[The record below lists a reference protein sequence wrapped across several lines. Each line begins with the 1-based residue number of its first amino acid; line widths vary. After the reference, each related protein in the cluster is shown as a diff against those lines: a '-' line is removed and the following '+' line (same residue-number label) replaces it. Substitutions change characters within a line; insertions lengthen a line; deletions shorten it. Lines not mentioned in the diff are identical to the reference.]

1 MFKYDNL
8 KEIDSELAELVRL
21 EILRQQNT
29 LDLIPSENIV
39 PLAMLEVIG
48 SPLTN
53 KYSEGYPGKR
63 YYPGNVYYDKIEEIA
78 KERALKAFSL
88 DPNEWHVNVQAH
100 SGSPANLAVYVG
112 LLEVGETLM
121 GLQLSHGGHLTHG
134 HKVSFT
140 GKVWKS
146 VQYGLNEESGLIDF
160 EGLQKAAEGAKP
172 KIIVSGTTAYPRT
185 LEFEKFGKIAKEVGA
200 YHLADISHIAGLV
213 LGGVHPSP
221 FPYADVVTATT
232 HKTLRGP
239 RGAII
244 FARKDLGEKIDA
256 STGSA
261 STLSIAER
269 VDKAIFP
276 GLQGGPHNN
285 ITAGIALM
293 FYYAMQPEFK
303 TYQEQIVKNAKALAL
318 ELMAYDFQLVSGGT
332 DNHLMV
338 VDLRNKGVDG
348 MEGQNRLEQAG
359 IIANRNTVPGDPSPF
374 KPSGIRAGTPA
385 VTSRGFKEPEMKK
398 VAEWFERLLSKNES
412 SESVRQEVEAL
423 CRQYPLEY

>member
-1 MFKYDNL
+1 MPYHYENL
-8 KEIDSELAELVRL
+8 KEADPVLAELVRL
-21 EILRQQNT
+21 EINRQQNT

-53 KYSEGYPGKR
+53 KYSEGYAGKR
-63 YYPGNVYYDKIEEIA
+63 YYPGNEYYDKIEEIA
-78 KERALKAFSL
+78 KERALKAFGL

-112 LLEVGETLM
+112 LLEIGETLM

-140 GKVWKS
+140 GRVWKA
-146 VQYGLNEESGLIDF
+146 VQYGLDERSGLIDF
-160 EGLQKAAEGAKP
+160 TQVEELAREARP
-172 KIIVSGTTAYPRT
+172 KVIVSGTTAYPRT
-185 LEFEKFGKIAKEVGA
+185 LEFEKFGRIAKEVGA
-200 YHLADISHIAGLV
+200 YHVADVSHIAGLI
-213 LGGVHPSP
+213 LGGVHPNP
-221 FPYADVVTATT
+221 FPHADVVTATT

-239 RGAII
+239 RGALI
-244 FARKDLGEKIDA
+244 FCRKELAEKI
-256 STGSA
+256 
-261 STLSIAER
+261 
-269 VDKAIFP
+269 DKAIFP

-293 FYYAMQPEFK
+293 FHYAMQPEFK
-303 TYQEQIVKNAKALAL
+303 TYQEQIVKNAKALADHL
-318 ELMAYDFQLVSGGT
+318 LTFDFELVSGGT

-338 VDLRNKGVDG
+338 VDLRNKGMDG

-385 VTSRGFKEPEMKK
+385 VTTRGFKEGEMEKI
-398 VAEWFERLLSKNES
+398 AEWFERLLGK
-412 SESVRQEVEAL
+412 SEPAEEVKVEVEDL
-423 CRQYPLEY
+423 CRKYPLEY